1 MAQQVT
7 KSVVAPTGQ
16 TVDLGALM
24 LEDSQSVDGMN
35 VQQVLQQT
43 QTNFCLLY
51 KELFKI
57 KKSTE
62 EQNPDGEFMEYT
74 KSKYLVEL
82 PAPQIVLPR
91 EKPIPK
97 EKTLTRWEKFR
108 KEKGLPTRAKR
119 SRLVFDKITND
130 WVPRWGPYSI
140 KKIEEKA

>member
-35 VQQVLQQT
+35 VQQILQQT

-57 KKSTE
+57 KTMLKMSISICSTSI
-62 EQNPDGEFMEYT
+62 D
-74 KSKYLVEL
+74 L
-82 PAPQIVLPR
+82 A
-91 EKPIPK
+91 
-97 EKTLTRWEKFR
+97 LT
-108 KEKGLPTRAKR
+108 
-119 SRLVFDKITND
+119 N
-130 WVPRWGPYSI
+130 
-140 KKIEEKA
+140 